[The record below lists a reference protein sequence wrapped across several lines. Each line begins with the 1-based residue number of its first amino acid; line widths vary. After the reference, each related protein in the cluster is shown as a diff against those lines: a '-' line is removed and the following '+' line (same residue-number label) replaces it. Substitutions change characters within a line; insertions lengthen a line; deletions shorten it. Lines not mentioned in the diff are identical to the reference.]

1 MATALVAFVMP
12 NHFPDIR
19 RQGGSTGLRAK
30 LSRASLARLDV
41 VGAALLLV
49 STVLLVF
56 AFEEAGSRYG
66 WGSAGILSSL
76 VIGAAVFV
84 AFVGWEKF
92 VGRGNSTPEP
102 VFPLRLM
109 KSRIFAA
116 LIMYVPL
123 PFPAYNLPY
132 SNSTI
137 HNPLW

>member
-1 MATALVAFVMP
+1 MATGLIAFAMP
-12 NHFPDIR
+12 NNFPDVR
-19 RQGGSTGLRAK
+19 RQGHWTGLRAK

-56 AFEEAGSRYG
+56 AFEEGGSRYG
-66 WGSAGILSSL
+66 WASAGILSSL

-92 VGRGNSTPEP
+92 VGRGGSAPEP

-109 KSRIFAA
+109 RSRIFAA
-116 LIMYVPL
+116 LIMFVATP
-123 PFPAYNLPY
+123 PPPPPY
-132 SNSTI
+132 AIQFRYI
-137 HNPLW
+137 HLL